1 MLKVMNDDEFDV
13 ITYSLIGP
21 HARLYV
27 PYTRPA
33 SIYLSL
39 CLSLSMSVSARNV
52 PGRDMGYFRISF
64 ALSWKRKTT
73 NRFRPWCLA

>member
-1 MLKVMNDDEFDV
+1 VCVCVCVCVLKVMNDDEFDV

-27 PYTRPA
+27 LYTRPA

-39 CLSLSMSVSARNV
+39 CLSLSMSVSVRNV
-52 PGRDMGYFRISF
+52 P
-64 ALSWKRKTT
+64 TT
-73 NRFRPWCLA
+73 PGLLPHQFCVVMET